1 MSINILCFGDSITY
15 GEYDGVFG
23 GWVDLLKRE
32 FLSQFHSE
40 KNEVL
45 VFNLGIGGE
54 TSKGILKRF
63 SIESEARKSDEK
75 NIVFLAFGANDLAIK
90 EGDFLVNP
98 GQFHQNMKT
107 LLQLAKAFSE
117 TVFLLSILPISDQID
132 GVKVASEKIRT
143 NENVKKY
150 NQILQHIASEL
161 NVEFIDLYPL
171 FLPQKEKWLSAD
183 GVHPNDQGYQFLAKT
198 IRPIIEDYL

>member
-32 FLSQFHSE
+32 FLSQFHSG

-198 IRPIIEDYL
+198 IKPIIEDYL

>member
-32 FLSQFHSE
+32 FLSRFHSG

-107 LLQLAKAFSE
+107 LLQLAKAF
-117 TVFLLSILPISDQID
+117 FRNSIFAEHFADFRSD
-132 GVKVASEKIRT
+132 
-143 NENVKKY
+143 
-150 NQILQHIASEL
+150 
-161 NVEFIDLYPL
+161 
-171 FLPQKEKWLSAD
+171 
-183 GVHPNDQGYQFLAKT
+183 
-198 IRPIIEDYL
+198 

>member
-32 FLSQFHSE
+32 FLSQFHSG

-63 SIESEARKSDEK
+63 LIESEARKSDEK

-198 IRPIIEDYL
+198 IKPIIEDYL

>member
-132 GVKVASEKIRT
+132 EVKVASEKIRT

-198 IRPIIEDYL
+198 IKPIIEDYL